1 MFPWYKGSN
10 ASRAKQSPSGNH
22 VTKST
27 VLGHSN
33 LPRHLSREPKTDQ
46 GVGSILRRFVGMP
59 YWFMGLILWFSSGA
73 HSFRMRG
80 RRPRTI
86 AVSLDVRI
94 GSKAPF

>member
-1 MFPWYKGSN
+1 
-10 ASRAKQSPSGNH
+10 
-22 VTKST
+22 
-27 VLGHSN
+27 
-33 LPRHLSREPKTDQ
+33 
-46 GVGSILRRFVGMP
+46 MP

-94 GSKAPF
+94 GSKAPFRPSASHFRSTPINGRHQTGPVGPVGAIRDIAFT